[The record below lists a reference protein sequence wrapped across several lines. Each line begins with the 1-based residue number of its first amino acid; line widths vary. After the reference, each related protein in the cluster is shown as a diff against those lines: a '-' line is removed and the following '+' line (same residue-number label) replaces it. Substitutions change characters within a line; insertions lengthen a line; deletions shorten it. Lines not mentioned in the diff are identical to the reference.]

1 MRRASYKCTTVKC
14 RVMVKLPKVK
24 QKQCKI
30 IDPVLGL
37 IHNFELKK
45 EFKLWILAG
54 IVRYIVVS
62 SHILY
67 DYVKCHVHFVSED
80 LCVKQYIAVYL

>member
-45 EFKLWILAG
+45 RIQTMDFG
-54 IVRYIVVS
+54 GDRT
-62 SHILY
+62 LY
-67 DYVKCHVHFVSED
+67 CSVLPYFV
-80 LCVKQYIAVYL
+80 